1 MLRCCFIE
9 QPLSLQSI
17 GRRNNKRSNGL
28 RRHVVSDL
36 SAFLLLSHGVSEC
49 VTQTREA
56 IGGER
61 TCGGVA
67 FFQRR
72 GNEGR
77 IQLHE
82 AGNSP
87 IGAGGLD
94 HDLYWR
100 RVRRVRRGIA
110 PWSIALFVD
119 RNE

>member
-1 MLRCCFIE
+1 MLRCCFVE

-17 GRRNNKRSNGL
+17 GRRNNERSNGL
-28 RRHVVSDL
+28 RCHVVSDL
-36 SAFLLLSHGVSEC
+36 SPLLLLPHGVGEG
-49 VTQTREA
+49 VTQAREA

-82 AGNSP
+82 SRNSP
-87 IGAGGLD
+87 VGAGGLD
-94 HDLYWR
+94 HDLYGR
-100 RVRRVRRGIA
+100 RVRRMRRGIA